1 MIKSCEN
8 CWETYDVERNDSN
21 EYFCP
26 KCMGNKIRGIKN
38 GMDS

>member
-8 CWETYDVERNDSN
+8 CWETYDIEKNGAN

-26 KCMGNKIRGIKN
+26 KCVNREKREN
-38 GMDS
+38 GMD